1 MTKSLNLKK
10 LIGVY
15 SVLLFIIILY
25 FVSPIN
31 VNAEDC
37 PNPDDVIINSG
48 FKLEYARDSS
58 NQVIPDQYYLSM
70 GTDAGAQD
78 YGISFAVEIVDGS
91 TLEDVSNSTHASVI
105 RSLGN
110 ISFGDKIEVSA
121 SNSDYTN
128 GYIYVFLRATC
139 EDDTASSP
147 YEMYDYVYASKVG
160 NGIPVQGGECVTA
173 PPVTIT
179 TTPLDC
185 SGYNP
190 NGTSFKDKFCNAKNK
205 AFTENK
211 NTYCKDSNCKYPAFE
226 SESNYSRK
234 YGNNTFL
241 KFQCSSNLDDI
252 PSDPADLE
260 GEKYYLNKNYIYG
273 VSTYTKDAIYTRNLA
288 PSHVETTTTSCEV
301 TCEEAVEAEYG
312 PPVASK
318 AGMCFEYK
326 VRVTSRVSCYM
337 SKAPDTPKCPTGYC
351 TPEAACTN
359 GRSWWHQAGPSEDF
373 DACVKKC
380 DNGKYTKKC
389 SDKCYKQVYG
399 NSLPA
404 AKVVGEGDDTTSTEP
419 YFTIENEFIRLH
431 NERYGGD
438 VLAQYNEISKYYYDK
453 NGSGGDIVWVS
464 EPQENGELIPGR
476 YYYEANWTRGSTGDF
491 YHYKRDNAG
500 FFRAVYS
507 SGNVCDDTC
516 VWNGCSGDVYL
527 NPGQDQIDYADN
539 LEIYNDLLDS
549 CQGQATC
556 STTTAEISI
565 SVDYRN
571 RKGDPQPTID
581 FPYSR
586 GKDSITHNS
595 GGTVSLPTD
604 DDSVLLPNDPTEGE
618 GILGCYKPGASET
631 NLYRLTWSFPGTWIN
646 NKSGEIS
653 YTKQGTCD
661 EAAGATCSWRDMK
674 QKFCLPNNTGRVNA
688 DWWNAYY
695 KKVIDDKG
703 IETSTQTSEVQDV
716 CLKSSTSNKTIIS
729 PGSSINPEEYNIHAK
744 AVKFGYFDWNI
755 QMDCFYATNPTPLVS
770 TDQNVNEEDVPEEC
784 KTAPDNYRIRSIDL
798 ENVFPAKDG
807 SETTD
812 PSSYGRLPGHN
823 WTKYSNPSA
832 KDASFNNPNYFES
845 TSDPI
850 SYLTKIQTEK
860 DSIYDEEVEYEFR
873 LSPKDLRDI
882 RKKFVGNGSSAT
894 GFSDFDLNDFYMD
907 KNGVARYYS
916 NAIRGEVFDSSA
928 IVAINNNKNGGLT
941 CNNMKGHTDTCE

>member
-1 MTKSLNLKK
+1 MDSANNNVLRYSNSIRSL
-10 LIGVY
+10 G
-15 SVLLFIIILY
+15 S
-25 FVSPIN
+25 
-31 VNAEDC
+31 
-37 PNPDDVIINSG
+37 
-48 FKLEYARDSS
+48 
-58 NQVIPDQYYLSM
+58 
-70 GTDAGAQD
+70 
-78 YGISFAVEIVDGS
+78 ISFGDERII
-91 TLEDVSNSTHASVI
+91 DVSNS
-105 RSLGN
+105 
-110 ISFGDKIEVSA
+110 
-121 SNSDYTN
+121 
-128 GYIYVFLRATC
+128 
-139 EDDTASSP
+139 
-147 YEMYDYVYASKVG
+147 DYVNDTFTIFLESSCTDD
-160 NGIPVQGGECVTA
+160 NGITTEFTSYVLANKLGDVINYPPGECTTA
-173 PPVTIT
+173 TDPSLT
-179 TTPLDC
+179 TNPMDC

-190 NGTSFKDKFCNAKNK
+190 NGTTFKDKFCNAKNK
-205 AFTENK
+205 AIANA
-211 NTYCKDSNCKYPAFE
+211 KDSLNNPTNYTFGSGQKFSGGPLTFRCE
-226 SESNYSRK
+226 SDLSK
-234 YGNNTFL
+234 
-241 KFQCSSNLDDI
+241 I
-252 PSDPADLE
+252 PTDPKDLE

-273 VSTYTKDAIYTRNLA
+273 TSTFTKSADYLYNYA
-288 PSHVETTTTSCEV
+288 PSYQTSQTTSCEV
-301 TCEEAVEAEYG
+301 TCEESVEVEYG

-337 SKAPDTPKCPTGYC
+337 SSVPKKPDCPSGYC
-351 TPEAACTN
+351 TPVAACTN
-359 GRSWWHQAGPSEDF
+359 GRGSWEQGGPNEDY
-373 DACVKKC
+373 DACIKKC
-380 DNGKYTKKC
+380 DNGKYSKRC

-404 AKVVGEGDDTTSTEP
+404 AKVADSDCKNPEDP
-419 YFTIENEFIRLH
+419 YFTEVNEFVRLH
-431 NERYGGD
+431 NQTYGGD
-438 VLAQYNEISKYYYDK
+438 VLSKYNDICNYYYDK
-453 NGSGGDIVWVS
+453 SSSNGAISWIGG
-464 EPQENGELIPGR
+464 PIPGR
-476 YYYEANWTRGSTGDF
+476 FYYESGWTRGSTGPF
-491 YHYKRDNAG
+491 EHYRPDEFG
-500 FFRAVYS
+500 FFRAHYAN
-507 SGNVCDDTC
+507 GTVCNDRC
-516 VWNGCSGDVYL
+516 SWHGCSGDVYL
-527 NPGQDQIDYADN
+527 NPGQDQKDYADN
-539 LEIYNDLLDS
+539 LERYENLLKT

-688 DWWNAYY
+688 NWWNAYY
-695 KKVIDDKG
+695 KKIIDDKG
-703 IETSTQTSEVQDV
+703 IETSTETSEVQDV

-928 IVAINNNKNGGLT
+928 IVAINNNKDGGLT
-941 CNNMKGHTDTCE
+941 CNNMKGHTDSCE